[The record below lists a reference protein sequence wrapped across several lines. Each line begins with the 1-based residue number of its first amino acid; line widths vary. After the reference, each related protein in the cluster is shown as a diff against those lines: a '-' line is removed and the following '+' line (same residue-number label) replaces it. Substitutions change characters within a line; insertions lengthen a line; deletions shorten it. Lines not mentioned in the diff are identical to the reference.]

1 MKLSKSSK
9 IICIIFI
16 FIIIINRIIFFT
28 CFNPNINEAFQSS
41 KQRLEGLKGLEG
53 LEGLKDKNKKKK
65 EKQTDWGVDYH
76 GSVLFDN
83 YYMPQINLKPA
94 YLFFDS
100 DYYTY

>member
-28 CFNPNINEAFQSS
+28 CFNLNINEAFQSS
-41 KQRLEGLKGLEG
+41 SQR
-53 LEGLKDKNKKKK
+53 LKDKKRRREKAKK

>member
-1 MKLSKSSK
+1 MSLSKSSK

-41 KQRLEGLKGLEG
+41 NQR
-53 LEGLKDKNKKKK
+53 LKDKKTKRLEKEKK
-65 EKQTDWGVDYH
+65 EQMKKGRQTDWGVDYH

>member
-41 KQRLEGLKGLEG
+41 KQR

>member
-28 CFNPNINEAFQSS
+28 YPDPNINEAFLSL
-41 KQRLEGLKGLEG
+41 KQR
-53 LEGLKDKNKKKK
+53 LKDKNKKKK

>member
-16 FIIIINRIIFFT
+16 FIIIISRIIFFT
-28 CFNPNINEAFQSS
+28 CPTSNINEAYQSLF
-41 KQRLEGLKGLEG
+41 QRLKE
-53 LEGLKDKNKKKK
+53 KKKK
-65 EKQTDWGVDYH
+65 RIEKERADRKLRGREKDWGVDYH
-76 GSVLFDN
+76 GSVLFDD
-83 YYMPQINLKPA
+83 YYVRQINLKPS